1 MVKHMKM
8 IEIFEEAMCCPTG
21 LCGPGINTDL
31 LRISTV
37 LDTLK
42 RKGIN
47 ISRHNL
53 KDEPQLYVSNKTV
66 NDFLMKNGVDGLPI
80 TMVDG
85 EIIVSKTYPTT
96 KQLSE
101 WTGINLNFIPVK

>member
-1 MVKHMKM
+1 MKM

-80 TMVDG
+80 TLVDG

>member
-1 MVKHMKM
+1 MKM

>member
-1 MVKHMKM
+1 M